1 MTIMLE
7 AVKRQLK
14 STYDHA
20 ILSYVM
26 SILGFLAAM
35 VMWLVLRGVL
45 RKEAQYVPLGTI
57 MGIGTMRTL
66 YSVFADFSDETVIC
80 SGNLN
85 GKYQKN
91 LLLILSAGAGI
102 VQCRKL
108 YSSGSPDPAGK
119 ENQTISGSA

>member
-57 MGIGTMRTL
+57 MALGLCGLCILFSQIFQTKL
-66 YSVFADFSDETVIC
+66 LFALEISMGSTRRIFFLS
-80 SGNLN
+80 
-85 GKYQKN
+85 Y
-91 LLLILSAGAGI
+91 LL
-102 VQCRKL
+102 V
-108 YSSGSPDPAGK
+108 
-119 ENQTISGSA
+119 

>member
-1 MTIMLE
+1 MLE

-57 MGIGTMRTL
+57 MALGLCGLCIL
-66 YSVFADFSDETVIC
+66 FSQIFQTETVIC